1 MILSFRC
8 QHQPCR
14 CARKQSPRVSFAA
27 QSGFSL
33 DMQHQPPPDLLS
45 TARQL
50 TQVLGV
56 GLGDHDFQTL
66 VHKEAWRKCV
76 II

>member
-1 MILSFRC
+1 
-8 QHQPCR
+8 
-14 CARKQSPRVSFAA
+14 
-27 QSGFSL
+27 
-33 DMQHQPPPDLLS
+33 MQHQPPPDLLS
-45 TARQL
+45 TDAEAARQL